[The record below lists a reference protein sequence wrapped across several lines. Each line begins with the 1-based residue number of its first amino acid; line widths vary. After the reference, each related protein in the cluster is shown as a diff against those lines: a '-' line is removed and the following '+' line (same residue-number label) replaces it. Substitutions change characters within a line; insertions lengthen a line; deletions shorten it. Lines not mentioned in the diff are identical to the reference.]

1 MIKKNIKN
9 LDELKKFSQ
18 EIEKN
23 IFSFSNILIF

>member
-9 LDELKKFSQ
+9 LNELKKFSH